1 MTDSGHTQLEKDLA
15 AMTQYTGP
23 ATELWRR
30 ALDGPHT
37 TAARAM
43 RFRAWVDRVSGAK
56 WQWMQVAALV
66 IMGCGVLWLALAQS
80 LSRSGN
86 ASFAMDGGFVTQDSA
101 YRYKS
106 PGDAGPPRAANS
118 MLGDIP
124 VLGRTF
130 DKSVRDR
137 SEGFEG
143 AGGKGMIGL
152 EGGLTPFQSE
162 WGGVASGK
170 PPTQGESSAPR
181 QVVRKAAVELHTRDV
196 RAAFVKVQMLVSE
209 AGGEYIEQS
218 AISGQ
223 DEQMQADLTLRIS
236 ASRVSEVLNALRDI
250 GEVISQQLSGEDVT
264 AQAVDIEARLSNER
278 RVEAELLDLLES
290 RKDAELKDV
299 LELRRN
305 IGQVREQI
313 ERLVAQ
319 QQHLSHL
326 VSLATVLVII
336 RHEGQPE
343 PKPEHTGI
351 GAYFARVMGAAWE
364 SGITGLADSVAW
376 IASTLLGGL
385 IWWSIA
391 GIALWAAWRKYRT
404 LRARPQSEP
413 RP

>member
-1 MTDSGHTQLEKDLA
+1 MTEAEHSQLEKDLA

-30 ALDGPHT
+30 ALNVPDSGE
-37 TAARAM
+37 AM
-43 RFRAWVDRVSGAK
+43 RFRDRLIQFAGTK
-56 WQWMQVAALV
+56 WQWMQVAALLIV
-66 IMGCGVLWLALAQS
+66 GCGVLWLALTSS
-80 LSRSGN
+80 LSRARSAAPGTM
-86 ASFAMDGGFVTQDSA
+86 ASFADSDR

-106 PGDAGPPRAANS
+106 SPQLDLSG
-118 MLGDIP
+118 MT
-124 VLGRTF
+124 V

-137 SEGFEG
+137 ATGRALVEG
-143 AGGKGMIGL
+143 AGGLDRRESVDGWIAEKATKNI
-152 EGGLTPFQSE
+152 E
-162 WGGVASGK
+162 
-170 PPTQGESSAPR
+170 PPIADGAEPR
-181 QVVRKAAVELHTRDV
+181 QVVRKAAVELHTKDV

-223 DEQMQADLTLRIS
+223 DEQMQADLTLRVS
-236 ASRVSEVLNALRDI
+236 ASRVSEVLNTLRDI

-264 AQAVDIEARLSNER
+264 AQAVDLEARLSNER
-278 RVEAELLDLLES
+278 RVEAELLELLES
-290 RKDAELKDV
+290 RQDAELKDV

-336 RHEGQPE
+336 RHDAQPE
-343 PKPEHTGI
+343 PEPEHTGI
-351 GAYFARVMGAAWE
+351 GAYFARVMGDAWE

-391 GIALWAAWRKYRT
+391 AVALWMAWRKFRT
-404 LRARPQSEP
+404 LRAKPQSEP

>member
-1 MTDSGHTQLEKDLA
+1 MTESEHTQLEEDLA
-15 AMTQYTGP
+15 AMTHYSGP

-30 ALDGPHT
+30 AIEASPST
-37 TAARAM
+37 PSSSI
-43 RFRAWVDRVSGAK
+43 RFRDWLDHMTAAK
-56 WQWMQVAALV
+56 WQWLQVAALL
-66 IMGCGVLWLALAQS
+66 IIGCGILWIALGQS
-80 LSRSGN
+80 LSRARTAATGTV
-86 ASFAMDGGFVTQDSA
+86 ASSA
-101 YRYKS
+101 NTDRYRYKS
-106 PGDAGPPRAANS
+106 SPQLDLSG
-118 MLGDIP
+118 MT
-124 VLGRTF
+124 V
-130 DKSVRDR
+130 DKGVRDR
-137 SEGFEG
+137 ATGRAFVE
-143 AGGKGMIGL
+143 L
-152 EGGLTPFQSE
+152 TGGLGSRKNVDGWIAEKATKNIETPIGDE
-162 WGGVASGK
+162 A
-170 PPTQGESSAPR
+170 EPR

-236 ASRVSEVLNALRDI
+236 ASRMSEILNALRDI

-278 RVEAELLDLLES
+278 RVEAELLGLLES
-290 RKDAELKDV
+290 RKDADLKDV

-343 PKPEHTGI
+343 PEPEHTGI
-351 GAYFARVMGAAWE
+351 GAYFARVMGNAWE

-391 GIALWAAWRKYRT
+391 GAALWAAWRKFQT

>member
-1 MTDSGHTQLEKDLA
+1 MTEPEHTQLEEDLA
-15 AMTQYTGP
+15 AMTQYPGP
-23 ATELWRR
+23 DTELWRR
-30 ALDGPHT
+30 AIEGSRT
-37 TAARAM
+37 TTSSTL
-43 RFRAWVDRVSGAK
+43 RFRAWFDRASGAR
-56 WQWMQVAALV
+56 WQWMQVAALLIV
-66 IMGCGVLWLALAQS
+66 GFGVLWLALAQS
-80 LSRSGN
+80 LSRSGD
-86 ASFAMDGGFVTQDSA
+86 STFAMDDGFVAQGST
-101 YRYKS
+101 YRNKS
-106 PGDAGPPRAANS
+106 SGGPGPPRAANP

-124 VLGRTF
+124 VLGRAF

-137 SEGFEG
+137 SSGFEG
-143 AGGKGMIGL
+143 SGEKGL
-152 EGGLTPFQSE
+152 ATSYSSEWNGLT
-162 WGGVASGK
+162 SGQ
-170 PPTQGESSAPR
+170 PADQR

-236 ASRVSEVLNALRDI
+236 ASRVSEILNALRDI

-278 RVEAELLDLLES
+278 RVEAELLELLES
-290 RKDAELKDV
+290 RTDAELKDV

-343 PKPEHTGI
+343 PEPEHTGI
-351 GAYFARVMGAAWE
+351 GAYFARVMGNAWE

-385 IWWSIA
+385 IWWSVA
-391 GIALWAAWRKYRT
+391 AVALWMAWRKARIVRMSQPSH
-404 LRARPQSEP
+404 RASSANS
-413 RP
+413 